1 MRLKFAVE
9 ETHARAKIFVLNKIK
24 D

>member
-9 ETHARAKIFVLNKIK
+9 ETHTRAKIFVLNKIK
-24 D
+24 G